1 MYGCPGASGGSYS
14 RTSAVLLCKLVGKN
28 DAAIFH
34 AAAHTFTQYL
44 RIALHVRELC
54 QADSWQGELPPL
66 HSHGRAGDTGTDEL
80 LTRRAQAGDVA
91 RAIGV

>member
-1 MYGCPGASGGSYS
+1 MDALELLVAL
-14 RTSAVLLCKLVGKN
+14 TLVQVLFYCANSLVKMMLPSFMQLP
-28 DAAIFH
+28 IH
-34 AAAHTFTQYL
+34 L
-44 RIALHVRELC
+44 PSIALHVRELC